1 MDALEARF
9 PTRHAPFWI
18 KAIYAIPLLGKMHG
32 FSSRHAPDPT
42 PRMREPLRLRQVTL
56 ASPQRLF
63 HPLALGGVHHRSNK
77 LKFSRFISFSM
88 SHNVEMFDGGI
99 RHQPSIFKIKILPL
113 LRRALDYVFYL
124 GSVFGMNALEHI
136 FHGRCRGSVVLE
148 DSIGFV
154 RPNDLAGG
162 NSPAKTSRVAE
173 PLRFRQ
179 VRLLTL
185 LRVVAGDADAAGIL
199 QGHRAQK

>member
-1 MDALEARF
+1 MNPLEPLF
-9 PTRHAPFWI
+9 PSRHALLWI
-18 KAIYAIPLLGKMHG
+18 KAIYVIPLLGKMHG
-32 FSSRHAPDPT
+32 FSSRHSPNPT

-88 SHNVEMFDGGI
+88 SHNMEMFDGGI

-113 LRRALDYVFYL
+113 LRRALDYVLYL

-136 FHGRCRGSVVLE
+136 FHRRCRVSVVPKN
-148 DSIGFV
+148 SIGFLG
-154 RPNDLAGG
+154 PDDLPGG
-162 NSPAKTSRVAE
+162 NSPAKTSRVPA
-173 PLRFRQ
+173 PWAFAGFGRVPRP
-179 VRLLTL
+179 
-185 LRVVAGDADAAGIL
+185 RVVS
-199 QGHRAQK
+199 